1 MAFLISNEPH
11 YGNLVAAGGH
21 NLFWGRFSQV
31 GKYVV
36 VRSSNVPM
44 NVDWLLAVRN
54 KRDDDA
60 AFSSQEE
67 NIFPTKT
74 LLCPTRLNNK

>member
-1 MAFLISNEPH
+1 MNHIMGIWWPPAETTF
-11 YGNLVAAGGH
+11 
-21 NLFWGRFSQV
+21 FWGRFSQV

-54 KRDDDA
+54 KRDDE
-60 AFSSQEE
+60 AFSSHEE
-67 NIFPTKT
+67 NIFSTKT
-74 LLCPTRLNNK
+74 LLCPTHLYNR

>member
-1 MAFLISNEPH
+1 MNHIMGIWWPPADTTF
-11 YGNLVAAGGH
+11 
-21 NLFWGRFSQV
+21 FWGRFSQV

-74 LLCPTRLNNK
+74 LLCPTRLHNK

>member
-1 MAFLISNEPH
+1 MNHIMGIWWPLADTTFFGVDLAKLEN
-11 YGNLVAAGGH
+11 NVVA
-21 NLFWGRFSQV
+21 
-31 GKYVV
+31 
-36 VRSSNVPM
+36 RSSNVPM

-74 LLCPTRLNNK
+74 LLCPTRLYNK

>member
-1 MAFLISNEPH
+1 MAFLRSN
-11 YGNLVAAGGH
+11 GNLVAAFGH

-54 KRDDDA
+54 KRDDNDA

-74 LLCPTRLNNK
+74 LLCPTRLYNK

>member
-1 MAFLISNEPH
+1 MNHIMGIWWMLADTTFFL
-11 YGNLVAAGGH
+11 
-21 NLFWGRFSQV
+21 GRFSQV

-44 NVDWLLAVRN
+44 NVDWLLAVRK

-60 AFSSQEE
+60 AFSPQEE

-74 LLCPTRLNNK
+74 FRCPTRLYDK